1 MLEDLGSDVLE
12 LPLIKILPQENKN
25 LLLKLL
31 LESQLTKLGLF
42 SQVQMEFEFLNY
54 FLKHS
59 PTLEVLVLL
68 RIACVGEAQLMRLR
82 NIN

>member
-25 LLLKLL
+25 LVA
-31 LESQLTKLGLF
+31 ETFAGIATYEWVVFTSANG
-42 SQVQMEFEFLNY
+42 VREFFKV

-59 PTLEVLVLL
+59 PT
-68 RIACVGEAQLMRLR
+68 
-82 NIN
+82 